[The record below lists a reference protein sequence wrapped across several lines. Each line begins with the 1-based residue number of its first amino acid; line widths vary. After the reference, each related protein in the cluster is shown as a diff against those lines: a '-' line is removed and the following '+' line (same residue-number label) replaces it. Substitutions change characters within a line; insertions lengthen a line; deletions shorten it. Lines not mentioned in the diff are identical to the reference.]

1 MKKNLAYYCERID
14 RDDDWAQSYK
24 HFVPLFIQEAKT
36 KTRWEDWDKDVFWEF
51 FERPNDQCVS
61 SLQQG
66 YFSRDER
73 SELKNHWGEI
83 SPLLKVIADN
93 QDIPQWSAYDQLANV
108 IRRYTKKNMRA
119 ATCRLAAALQPQLL
133 CTIVD
138 DKSLC
143 RLYQLMEKYV
153 SEDIPVCEGSLF
165 HKSHV
170 MCRLFQSNLKDGNFM
185 EIATYPWKILHLL
198 ESMEN
203 NNNNM
208 DDNIKEKKTLLEKVH
223 NLVFTGAPG
232 TGKTYLAK
240 QVAKQMIGVETDDAL
255 YKSEQFAFV
264 QFHPSYDYTDF
275 VEGLRP
281 AQTDGS
287 RGGIGFEL
295 KDGVFKKF
303 CEKARKNLEDSQK
316 DDEVLSVEQQIE
328 DKYNRL
334 IDAIQNDEIAE
345 VDLRTPNM
353 HANIAGLSVKN
364 NIQFKR
370 PSDKETSG
378 NGVSLSRLQ
387 QLGKV
392 FKTAAQLECLA
403 NLSQSIRDVIGG
415 CNATWY
421 WAVLHHLYKTYGDV
435 IDNATVNKVDRENY
449 VFVIDEINRG
459 EISKIFGELFFSID
473 PSYRGEKGAV
483 YTQYANMH
491 ETDEK
496 FYVPENVYIIGTM
509 NDIDRSVESFDFAMR
524 RRFVWQEITAED
536 SAENMNLSM
545 ECKITMKSLNNK
557 ITEID
562 GLSSSYHIGG
572 AYFLDEN
579 GESIKDFEE
588 TWNLRLEPLLREYL
602 RGMPNA
608 DDNLDELRD
617 AYENAVNN

>member
-1 MKKNLAYYCERID
+1 MKKTLAYYCERIN
-14 RDDDWAQSYK
+14 RDDTWAQSYK

-73 SELKNHWGEI
+73 VELKNHWNEI

-93 QDIPQWSAYDQLANV
+93 QDVTQWNAYDRLANV
-108 IRRYTKKNMRA
+108 IRQYTKKNMRA
-119 ATCRLAAALQPQLL
+119 AVCRLAAALQPQLL
-133 CTIVD
+133 CTIVND
-138 DKSLC
+138 TKLC
-143 RLYQLMEKYV
+143 KLYKLMGKYV
-153 SEDIPVCEGSLF
+153 SEEIPLCKGSLF
-165 HKSHV
+165 QKSRV
-170 MCRLFQSNLKDGNFM
+170 MCRLFQSNLKDGNPM
-185 EIATYPWKILHLL
+185 EIATYPWKILQLF
-198 ESMEN
+198 ESMEKN
-203 NNNNM
+203 NNDM
-208 DDNIKEKKTLLEKVH
+208 GDNIKEKRTLLEKVH

-240 QVAKQMIGVETDDAL
+240 QLAKQMIGVETDDAL
-255 YKSEQFAFV
+255 DKSGQFAFV

-281 AQTDGS
+281 TPPDTS
-287 RGGIGFEL
+287 ENIGFEL
-295 KDGVFKKF
+295 KDGVFKEF

-316 DDEVLSVEQQIE
+316 DDEALSFEQQIE
-328 DKYNRL
+328 DKYNQL
-334 IDAIQNDEIAE
+334 IDAIQNDEINELCLKTGKKA
-345 VDLRTPNM
+345 V
-353 HANIAGLSVKN
+353 IARVSKSN
-364 NIQFKR
+364 NISFKR
-370 PSDKETSG
+370 RVDEEPST
-378 NGVSLSRLQ
+378 NGVSLPRLKR
-387 QLGKV
+387 L
-392 FKTAAQLECLA
+392 AAKYKAAEDLE
-403 NLSQSIRDVIGG
+403 NLKNINQGIRDVIGG

-421 WAVLHHLYKTYGDV
+421 WAILHHLYKTYGDV
-435 IDNATVNKVDRENY
+435 TDNVTANKVDRKNY

-524 RRFVWQEITAED
+524 RRFVWQEITAEK
-536 SAENMNLSM
+536 SAENMNLSK
-545 ECKITMKSLNNK
+545 ECKDKMKSLNDK
-557 ITEID
+557 ISGIE
-562 GLSSSYHIGG
+562 GLGSSYHIGG
-572 AYFLDEN
+572 AYFLDED
-579 GESIKDFEE
+579 GAPIKDFEE

-608 DDNLDELRD
+608 DNNLDELRE

>member
-1 MKKNLAYYCERID
+1 M
-14 RDDDWAQSYK
+14 
-24 HFVPLFIQEAKT
+24 
-36 KTRWEDWDKDVFWEF
+36 
-51 FERPNDQCVS
+51 S

-73 SELKNHWGEI
+73 VELKNHWNEI

-93 QDIPQWSAYDQLANV
+93 QDVPQWNAYDRLANV
-108 IRRYTKKNMRA
+108 IRQYTKKNMRA
-119 ATCRLAAALQPQLL
+119 AVCRLAAALQPQLL
-133 CTIVD
+133 CTIVND
-138 DKSLC
+138 TKLC
-143 RLYQLMEKYV
+143 KLYKLMGKYV
-153 SEDIPVCEGSLF
+153 SEEIPLCKGSLF
-165 HKSHV
+165 QKSRV
-170 MCRLFQSNLKDGNFM
+170 MCRLFQSNLKDGNPM
-185 EIATYPWKILHLL
+185 EIATYPWKILQLF
-198 ESMEN
+198 ESMEK

-208 DDNIKEKKTLLEKVH
+208 GDNIKEKRTLLEKVH

-240 QVAKQMIGVETDDAL
+240 QLAKQMIGVETDDAL
-255 YKSEQFAFV
+255 DKSGQFAFV

-281 AQTDGS
+281 TPPDTS
-287 RGGIGFEL
+287 ENIGFEL
-295 KDGVFKKF
+295 KDGVFKEF

-316 DDEVLSVEQQIE
+316 DDEALSFEQQIE
-328 DKYNRL
+328 DKYNQL
-334 IDAIQNDEIAE
+334 IDAIQNDEINELCLKTGKKA
-345 VDLRTPNM
+345 V
-353 HANIAGLSVKN
+353 IARVSKSN
-364 NIQFKR
+364 NISFKR
-370 PSDKETSG
+370 RVDEEPST
-378 NGVSLSRLQ
+378 NGVSLPRLKR
-387 QLGKV
+387 L
-392 FKTAAQLECLA
+392 AAKYKAAEDLE
-403 NLSQSIRDVIGG
+403 NLKNINQGIRDVIGG

-421 WAVLHHLYKTYGDV
+421 WAILHHLYKTYGDV
-435 IDNATVNKVDRENY
+435 TDNVTANKVDRKNY

-524 RRFVWQEITAED
+524 RRFVWQEITAEK
-536 SAENMNLSM
+536 SAENMNLSK
-545 ECKITMKSLNNK
+545 ECKDKMKSLNDK
-557 ITEID
+557 ISGIE
-562 GLSSSYHIGG
+562 GLGSSYHIGG
-572 AYFLDEN
+572 AYFLDED
-579 GESIKDFEE
+579 GAPIKDFEE

-608 DDNLDELRD
+608 DNNLDELRE

>member
-303 CEKARKNLEDSQK
+303 CEKARKNLEVSQK

-435 IDNATVNKVDRENY
+435 IDNATVNKVDRKNY
-449 VFVIDEINRG
+449 VFVIDEINQG

-545 ECKITMKSLNNK
+545 ECKIKMKSLNNK

>member
-1 MKKNLAYYCERID
+1 
-14 RDDDWAQSYK
+14 
-24 HFVPLFIQEAKT
+24 
-36 KTRWEDWDKDVFWEF
+36 
-51 FERPNDQCVS
+51 
-61 SLQQG
+61 
-66 YFSRDER
+66 
-73 SELKNHWGEI
+73 
-83 SPLLKVIADN
+83 
-93 QDIPQWSAYDQLANV
+93 
-108 IRRYTKKNMRA
+108 
-119 ATCRLAAALQPQLL
+119 
-133 CTIVD
+133 
-138 DKSLC
+138 
-143 RLYQLMEKYV
+143 MEKYV
-153 SEDIPVCEGSLF
+153 SEDIPVCEGSLFLF

-185 EIATYPWKILHLL
+185 DIATYPWKILHLF

-208 DDNIKEKKTLLEKVH
+208 YDNIKEKKALLEKVH

-240 QVAKQMIGVETDDAL
+240 QMAKQMIGVETDDAL

-281 AQTDGS
+281 TQTDGS
-287 RGGIGFEL
+287 VGIGFEL
-295 KDGVFKKF
+295 RDGVFKEF

-316 DDEVLSVEQQIE
+316 DDEILSVEQQIE

-345 VDLRTPNM
+345 VDLKTPNM
-353 HANIAGLSVKN
+353 HADIAGLSVKN

-370 PSDKETSG
+370 PSDKEISG
-378 NGVSLSRLQ
+378 NGVSLSRIQ

-392 FKTAAQLECLA
+392 FKTAAQLEGLA
-403 NLSQSIRDVIGG
+403 NLSQSIRDIIGG

-421 WAVLHHLYKTYGDV
+421 WAVLHHLYKTYGDGT
-435 IDNATVNKVDRENY
+435 DNAVVNKVNRKNY

-509 NDIDRSVESFDFAMR
+509 NDIDRSVENFDFAMR

-536 SAENMNLSM
+536 SAENMNLSQ
-545 ECKITMKSLNNK
+545 ECKIKMKNLNNK
-557 ITEID
+557 ISEIE
-562 GLSSSYHIGG
+562 GLGSSYNIGG

-579 GESIKDFEE
+579 GRPIKDFEE
-588 TWNLRLEPLLREYL
+588 TWNLRLKPLLHEYL

-608 DDNLDELRD
+608 DNNLDELRK

>member
-1 MKKNLAYYCERID
+1 MKKTLAYYCERIN
-14 RDDDWAQSYK
+14 RDDIWAQSYK

-73 SELKNHWGEI
+73 VELKNHWNEI

-93 QDIPQWSAYDQLANV
+93 QDVPQWNAYDRLANV
-108 IRRYTKKNMRA
+108 IRQYTKKNMRA
-119 ATCRLAAALQPQLL
+119 AVCRLAAALQPQLL
-133 CTIVD
+133 CTIVND
-138 DKSLC
+138 AKLC
-143 RLYQLMEKYV
+143 KLYKLMGKYV
-153 SEDIPVCEGSLF
+153 SEEIPLCKGSLF
-165 HKSHV
+165 QKSRV
-170 MCRLFQSNLKDGNFM
+170 MCRLFQSNLKDGNPM
-185 EIATYPWKILHLL
+185 EIATYPWKILQLF
-198 ESMEN
+198 ESMEK

-208 DDNIKEKKTLLEKVH
+208 GDNIKEKRTLLEKVH

-240 QVAKQMIGVETDDAL
+240 QLAKQMIGVETDDAL
-255 YKSEQFAFV
+255 DKSGQFAFV

-281 AQTDGS
+281 TPPDTS
-287 RGGIGFEL
+287 ENIGFEL
-295 KDGVFKKF
+295 KDGVFKEF

-316 DDEVLSVEQQIE
+316 DDEALSFEQQIE
-328 DKYNRL
+328 DKYNQL
-334 IDAIQNDEIAE
+334 IDAIQNDEINELCLKTGKKA
-345 VDLRTPNM
+345 V
-353 HANIAGLSVKN
+353 IARVSKSN
-364 NIQFKR
+364 NISFKR
-370 PSDKETSG
+370 RVDEEPST
-378 NGVSLSRLQ
+378 NGVSLPRLKR
-387 QLGKV
+387 L
-392 FKTAAQLECLA
+392 AAKYKAAEDLE
-403 NLSQSIRDVIGG
+403 NLKNINQGIRDVIGG

-421 WAVLHHLYKTYGDV
+421 WAILHHLYKTYGDV
-435 IDNATVNKVDRENY
+435 TDNVTANKVDRKNY

-524 RRFVWQEITAED
+524 RRFVWQEITAEK
-536 SAENMNLSM
+536 SAENMNLSK
-545 ECKITMKSLNNK
+545 ECKDKMKSLNDK
-557 ITEID
+557 ISGIE
-562 GLSSSYHIGG
+562 GLGSSYHIGG
-572 AYFLDEN
+572 AYFLDED
-579 GESIKDFEE
+579 GAPIKDFEE

-608 DDNLDELRD
+608 DNNLDELRE

>member
-1 MKKNLAYYCERID
+1 MKKTLAYYCERIN
-14 RDDDWAQSYK
+14 RDDTWAQSYK

-73 SELKNHWGEI
+73 VELKNHWNEI

-93 QDIPQWSAYDQLANV
+93 QDVPQWNAYDRLANV
-108 IRRYTKKNMRA
+108 IRQYTKKNMRA
-119 ATCRLAAALQPQLL
+119 AVCRLAAALQPQLL
-133 CTIVD
+133 CTIVND
-138 DKSLC
+138 AKLC
-143 RLYQLMEKYV
+143 KLYKLMGKYV
-153 SEDIPVCEGSLF
+153 SEEIPLCKGSLF
-165 HKSHV
+165 QKSRV
-170 MCRLFQSNLKDGNFM
+170 MCRLFQSNLKDGNPM
-185 EIATYPWKILHLL
+185 EIATYPWKILQLF
-198 ESMEN
+198 ESMEK

-208 DDNIKEKKTLLEKVH
+208 GDNIKEKRTLLEKVH

-240 QVAKQMIGVETDDAL
+240 QLAKQMIGVETDDAL
-255 YKSEQFAFV
+255 DKSGQFAFV

-281 AQTDGS
+281 TPPDTS
-287 RGGIGFEL
+287 ENIGFEL
-295 KDGVFKKF
+295 KDGVFKEF

-316 DDEVLSVEQQIE
+316 DDEALSFEQQIE
-328 DKYNRL
+328 DKYNQL
-334 IDAIQNDEIAE
+334 IDAIQNDEINELCLKTGKKA
-345 VDLRTPNM
+345 V
-353 HANIAGLSVKN
+353 IARVSKSN
-364 NIQFKR
+364 NISFKR
-370 PSDKETSG
+370 RVDEEPST
-378 NGVSLSRLQ
+378 NGVSLPRLKR
-387 QLGKV
+387 LATKY
-392 FKTAAQLECLA
+392 KAAEDLE
-403 NLSQSIRDVIGG
+403 NLKNINQGIRDVIGG

-421 WAVLHHLYKTYGDV
+421 WAILHHLYKTYGDV
-435 IDNATVNKVDRENY
+435 TDNVTANKVDRKNY

-524 RRFVWQEITAED
+524 RRFVWQEITAEK
-536 SAENMNLSM
+536 SAENMNLSK
-545 ECKITMKSLNNK
+545 ECKDKMKSLNDK
-557 ITEID
+557 ISGIE
-562 GLSSSYHIGG
+562 GLGSSYHIGG
-572 AYFLDEN
+572 AYFLDED
-579 GESIKDFEE
+579 GAPIKDFEE

-608 DDNLDELRD
+608 DNNLDELRE

>member
-1 MKKNLAYYCERID
+1 MTVVITSLKDLIDKINSDLGSFCEKFAYERKELAGLAKAPNRNIFFKYKDLSRDWAINEGGGTEIQYHIYLRDGELGYGLGFNAQYVPYANEKSPIEWIKPYADAFIALLETSRSNWESLEFDWIIGGGEEMLRNPQYGSYILWGKNTEIKDNTIDESFYNQMIANIKGDLFNIYKEVFKRRNELIHQKTKSMELVNKIVAVLEGAKNLI
-14 RDDDWAQSYK
+14 
-24 HFVPLFIQEAKT
+24 
-36 KTRWEDWDKDVFWEF
+36 
-51 FERPNDQCVS
+51 
-61 SLQQG
+61 
-66 YFSRDER
+66 
-73 SELKNHWGEI
+73 
-83 SPLLKVIADN
+83 
-93 QDIPQWSAYDQLANV
+93 
-108 IRRYTKKNMRA
+108 
-119 ATCRLAAALQPQLL
+119 
-133 CTIVD
+133 
-138 DKSLC
+138 
-143 RLYQLMEKYV
+143 LY
-153 SEDIPVCEGSLF
+153 
-165 HKSHV
+165 
-170 MCRLFQSNLKDGNFM
+170 
-185 EIATYPWKILHLL
+185 
-198 ESMEN
+198 
-203 NNNNM
+203 
-208 DDNIKEKKTLLEKVH
+208 
-223 NLVFTGAPG
+223 GAPG

-240 QVAKQMIGVETDDAL
+240 QMAKQMIGVETDDAL
-255 YKSEQFAFV
+255 DKSGQFAFV

-281 AQTDGS
+281 TPPDASGS
-287 RGGIGFEL
+287 IGFEL
-295 KDGVFKKF
+295 KNGVFKEF

-334 IDAIQNDEIAE
+334 IEAIQNGEINKVKLKTQKKYAIILGSSE
-345 VDLRTPNM
+345 
-353 HANIAGLSVKN
+353 KN

-370 PSDKETSG
+370 PS
-378 NGVSLSRLQ
+378 NGRMSEHTVSLSRLQ

-392 FKTAAQLECLA
+392 FKTAAQLEGLA

-421 WAVLHHLYKTYGDV
+421 WAVLHHLYETYGDV
-435 IDNATVNKVDRENY
+435 TENAVANKVDRKNY

-496 FYVPENVYIIGTM
+496 FYVPDNVYIIGTM

-524 RRFVWQEITAED
+524 RRFVWQEITAEE
-536 SAENMNLSM
+536 SAENMNLPK
-545 ECKITMKSLNNK
+545 ECKDRMRSLNDK
-557 ITEID
+557 ISGIE
-562 GLSSSYHIGG
+562 GLGSSYHIGG

-579 GESIKDFEE
+579 GAPIKDYEG

-608 DDNLDELRD
+608 DDKLDELRE